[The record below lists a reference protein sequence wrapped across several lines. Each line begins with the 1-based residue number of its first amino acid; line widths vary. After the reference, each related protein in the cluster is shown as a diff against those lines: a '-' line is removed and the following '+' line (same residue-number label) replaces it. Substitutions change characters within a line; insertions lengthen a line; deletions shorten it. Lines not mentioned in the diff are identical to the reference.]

1 MNRFY
6 KFKLPFI
13 MTAMALLLCLLCGV
27 ATAEEPKTWYV
38 DANLGSDTEG
48 LGSQESPY
56 QTIQKAIAVA
66 SDGDIIFVKAGTYAI
81 PSTIQINKALT
92 LRGPNHDKN
101 PTQGGQ
107 REAEAVLD
115 GGSTNRFLRIR
126 ASNVTI
132 ESFTITS
139 SGKTAIW
146 QNGADAVDGLVIRNN
161 IFDGNSEAFATSVAA
176 AGNPNTL
183 NNLHFVNNLIVNNTS
198 RSFSHYTGVMGTNF
212 TIEGNEIRESLCG
225 FHLGNVDGV
234 TIANNH
240 ITLGDNYWA
249 ILLAGTTSD
258 NVVIADN
265 ILDGQNT
272 AGVGI
277 SVWYEK
283 VDLGK
288 VTVENNT
295 IKNFKKAG
303 INIRQNEGDV
313 VDASQWTVTR
323 NTIMNNDIGILH
335 EGTGTLNAAN
345 NWWGHA
351 TGPTSERN
359 PGGQGDAVEGDVNF
373 LPWYVDEAMTQLST
387 TEIDCVDSGDT
398 ELEFVNSGVTMEIET
413 DEKEGY
419 VSVTRYS
426 YDDRSAPEGM
436 IPAGIYL
443 RIERSDNLA
452 GAPVRMEISYD
463 PDELTEGVAE
473 DDLRL
478 YRYNPEKEQWELITS
493 QGIDKDKKI
502 LWAKLDEF
510 SEFGIF
516 AAAPEEPVV
525 EEPEEEEPGGDT
537 PRTSGGLLYSFLLGL
552 FLVLAGFLLIRKEGV
567 QGR

>member
-1 MNRFY
+1 
-6 KFKLPFI
+6 
-13 MTAMALLLCLLCGV
+13 
-27 ATAEEPKTWYV
+27 
-38 DANLGSDTEG
+38 
-48 LGSQESPY
+48 
-56 QTIQKAIAVA
+56 
-66 SDGDIIFVKAGTYAI
+66 
-81 PSTIQINKALT
+81 
-92 LRGPNHDKN
+92 
-101 PTQGGQ
+101 
-107 REAEAVLD
+107 
-115 GGSTNRFLRIR
+115 
-126 ASNVTI
+126 
-132 ESFTITS
+132 
-139 SGKTAIW
+139 
-146 QNGADAVDGLVIRNN
+146 
-161 IFDGNSEAFATSVAA
+161 
-176 AGNPNTL
+176 
-183 NNLHFVNNLIVNNTS
+183 
-198 RSFSHYTGVMGTNF
+198 
-212 TIEGNEIRESLCG
+212 
-225 FHLGNVDGV
+225 
-234 TIANNH
+234 
-240 ITLGDNYWA
+240 
-249 ILLAGTTSD
+249 
-258 NVVIADN
+258 
-265 ILDGQNT
+265 
-272 AGVGI
+272 
-277 SVWYEK
+277 
-283 VDLGK
+283 
-288 VTVENNT
+288 
-295 IKNFKKAG
+295 
-303 INIRQNEGDV
+303 
-313 VDASQWTVTR
+313 
-323 NTIMNNDIGILH
+323 
-335 EGTGTLNAAN
+335 
-345 NWWGHA
+345 
-351 TGPTSERN
+351 
-359 PGGQGDAVEGDVNF
+359 
-373 LPWYVDEAMTQLST
+373 MTQLST